1 MLVRK
6 PSVAGWLQMPILQTP
21 CRPRARKAKASNPM
35 LRQHR
40 DQTQAQPFGP
50 KALAA
55 LVIVGHHIR
64 RHGGLD
70 MEEGE

>member
-6 PSVAGWLQMPILQTP
+6 PPVAGWLQMHILQTP
-21 CRPRARKAKASNPM
+21 CRLRVAACLFPQ
-35 LRQHR
+35 RQHR

-50 KALAA
+50 KTLAA

-70 MEEGE
+70 MEEEE